1 MGLPNPIIGRNASG
15 RSAPMKGRPKHPHA
29 ESCHEDHYMDP
40 ATSCH
45 EGHRVE
51 PARMVTAGRDT
62 PNPIIGRS
70 VSGRLD
76 PDRRDADRVERY
88 ANR

>member
-1 MGLPNPIIGRNASG
+1 MGLPNPIFGRNVSG
-15 RSAPMKGRPKHPHA
+15 RSAPMKRRPKPHQA
-29 ESCHEDHYMDP
+29 ESCHEGQHMDP
-40 ATSCH
+40 TSCH

-51 PARMVTAGRDT
+51 PAKMVTAGRDT

-76 PDRRDADRVERY
+76 PCRA
-88 ANR
+88 AGCW